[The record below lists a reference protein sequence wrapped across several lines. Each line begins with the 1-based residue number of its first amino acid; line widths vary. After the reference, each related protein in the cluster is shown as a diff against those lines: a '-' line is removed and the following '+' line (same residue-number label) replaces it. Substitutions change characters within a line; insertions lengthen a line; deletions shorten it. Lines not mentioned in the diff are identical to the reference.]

1 MTMLNSALHYASMG
15 WKVFPLAQGSKVPRE
30 GSKGVH
36 DATTDEQQINEWWN
50 TEPSA
55 NIGIA
60 TGKDSNLIV
69 IDVDGDPGMQSM
81 RQVVSQLPKEHTR
94 VIKTPNGYHLYYL
107 YNPSFH
113 TGAGFMTGL
122 DVRSDGGYVVAPPSL
137 VSDTQYYVRPDRY
150 VDPIA
155 IDVAPDVFLARHR
168 NGATPEPETNQI
180 KLDAW
185 VSDLLINGVEEG
197 RRNQC
202 AASLVGHFHRLGE
215 SEQNIETI
223 LTPFAENCT
232 PPMDKRELRRV
243 IQSVTQYEVAD
254 KGNVSDQIRQWIVE
268 TNGTWWTTDELDNQF
283 GFRTVQDKNNRRQI
297 LHRLKSQ
304 GFVEQ
309 HQTVNKRFKH
319 RVTQV
324 EGLNYK
330 QAKRGDVLDIKFPL
344 GVERYVN
351 LYEGN
356 LVVVAGSPNSG
367 KTAMMLN
374 LIHLNQNR
382 FPIYY
387 FCSEMGDSELADRL
401 AFFEQE
407 GMSMEDWK
415 FDAINRSKDFADV
428 IQPDCINIID
438 FLELTQD
445 IYLVNQYLTSITHAI
460 GKGVAIVAV
469 QKKIGADLGRGQE
482 FSLEK
487 PRLYLSMDQNRM
499 RILKGKNWARK
510 GYNPNGLSISYRIE
524 DGYKF
529 IPSIEGWIEPN

>member
-36 DATTDEQQINEWWN
+36 DATTDEQQINEWWSM
-50 TEPSA
+50 EPSA

-60 TGKDSNLIV
+60 TGQESNLIV

-81 RQVVSQLPKEHTR
+81 RQVVPQLPKEHTR

-137 VSDTQYYVRPDRY
+137 VNDTQYYVRPDRY

-155 IDVAPDVFLARHR
+155 IDVAPDVFLARYR
-168 NGATPEPETNQI
+168 NGATPEPETEHPT
-180 KLDAW
+180 W
-185 VSDLLINGVEEG
+185 VSDLLANGVEEG
-197 RRNQC
+197 QRDQR
-202 AASLVGHFHRLGE
+202 AASLAGYFHSKGLPDDV
-215 SEQNIETI
+215 IETI
-223 LTPFAENCT
+223 MTPFADNCT
-232 PPMDKRELRRV
+232 PPFDMRNLRKV
-243 IQSVTQYEVAD
+243 IQSVSRYEVED
-254 KGNVSDQIRQWIVE
+254 KGNMSDQIRQWIVE
-268 TNGTWWTTDELDNQF
+268 TNGTRWTTDELDNQF

>member
-1 MTMLNSALHYASMG
+1 M
-15 WKVFPLAQGSKVPRE
+15 
-30 GSKGVH
+30 
-36 DATTDEQQINEWWN
+36 
-50 TEPSA
+50 
-55 NIGIA
+55 
-60 TGKDSNLIV
+60 
-69 IDVDGDPGMQSM
+69 
-81 RQVVSQLPKEHTR
+81 
-94 VIKTPNGYHLYYL
+94 
-107 YNPSFH
+107 
-113 TGAGFMTGL
+113 
-122 DVRSDGGYVVAPPSL
+122 
-137 VSDTQYYVRPDRY
+137 
-150 VDPIA
+150 
-155 IDVAPDVFLARHR
+155 
-168 NGATPEPETNQI
+168 
-180 KLDAW
+180 
-185 VSDLLINGVEEG
+185 
-197 RRNQC
+197 
-202 AASLVGHFHRLGE
+202 
-215 SEQNIETI
+215 
-223 LTPFAENCT
+223 
-232 PPMDKRELRRV
+232 
-243 IQSVTQYEVAD
+243 
-254 KGNVSDQIRQWIVE
+254 
-268 TNGTWWTTDELDNQF
+268 
-283 GFRTVQDKNNRRQI
+283 
-297 LHRLKSQ
+297 
-304 GFVEQ
+304 
-309 HQTVNKRFKH
+309 
-319 RVTQV
+319 

-407 GMSMEDWK
+407 GMSMDDWK

>member
-1 MTMLNSALHYASMG
+1 MTMLNMNSALHYASMG

-36 DATTDEQQINEWWN
+36 DATTDEQQINEWWSR
-50 TEPSA
+50 EPSA

-60 TGKDSNLIV
+60 TGKDSDLTV
-69 IDVDGDPGMQSM
+69 IDVDGDEGMKSF
-81 RQVVSQLPKEHTR
+81 RQVMSQLPKEHTR
-94 VIKTPNGYHLYYL
+94 VIKTPHGHHLYFR

-137 VSDTQYYVRPDRY
+137 VSDTQYYVMPDRY
-150 VDPIA
+150 LDPIA
-155 IDVAPDVFLARHR
+155 ITVAPDVFLARSR
-168 NGATPEPETNQI
+168 NGTAPVALETE
-180 KLDAW
+180 DPSW
-185 VSDLLINGVEEG
+185 VSDLLAHGAVQG
-197 RRNQC
+197 QRDQR
-202 AASLVGHFHRLGE
+202 AASLAGYFHSKGLPGDV
-215 SEQNIETI
+215 IETI
-223 LTPFAENCT
+223 MTQFAENCT
-232 PPMDKRELRRV
+232 PPFDMRDLRKV
-243 IQSVTQYEVAD
+243 IQSVSRYEVED
-254 KGNVSDQIRQWIVE
+254 KGAVSDQIRQWITE

-283 GFRTVQDKNNRRQI
+283 GIRTVQDKNNRRQI
-297 LHRLKSQ
+297 LHRLKSE
-304 GFVEQ
+304 GFIEQ
-309 HQTVNKRFKH
+309 HQTINKRFKH

-324 EGLNYK
+324 EGMNYK
-330 QAKRGDVLDIKFPL
+330 QAKRGDVFDIRWPL
-344 GVERYVN
+344 GIEKYVN

-356 LVVVAGSPNSG
+356 VAVVAGSPNSG

-382 FPIYY
+382 IPTYY

-407 GMSMEDWK
+407 GMFMSDWD
-415 FDAINRSKDFADV
+415 FGAISRAKDFADV
-428 IQPDCINIID
+428 IRPDCLNIID

-445 IYLVNQYLTSITHAI
+445 IYLVNQYLTSISHAI

-487 PRLYLSMDQNRM
+487 PRLYLSMDQNKM

-529 IPSIEGWIEPN
+529 IPSPEGWIEPN

>member
-36 DATTDEQQINEWWN
+36 DATTDEQQINEWWS

-60 TGKDSNLIV
+60 TGQESNLIV

-81 RQVVSQLPKEHTR
+81 RQVVPQLPKEHTR

-137 VSDTQYYVRPDRY
+137 VNDTQYYVRPDRY

-155 IDVAPDVFLARHR
+155 IDVAPDVFLARYR
-168 NGATPEPETNQI
+168 NGATPEPETEHPT
-180 KLDAW
+180 W
-185 VSDLLINGVEEG
+185 VSDLLANGVEEG
-197 RRNQC
+197 QRDQR
-202 AASLVGHFHRLGE
+202 AASLAGYFHSKGLPDDV
-215 SEQNIETI
+215 IETI
-223 LTPFAENCT
+223 MTPFADNCT
-232 PPMDKRELRRV
+232 PPFDMRNLRKV
-243 IQSVTQYEVAD
+243 IQSVSRYEVED
-254 KGNVSDQIRQWIVE
+254 KGNMSDQIRQWIVE

>member
-137 VSDTQYYVRPDRY
+137 VNDTQYYVRPDRY

-185 VSDLLINGVEEG
+185 VSDMLINGVEEG

-215 SEQNIETI
+215 SDQNIETI

-243 IQSVTQYEVAD
+243 IQSVSRYEVED
-254 KGNVSDQIRQWIVE
+254 KGTLSDQIRQWITE

-283 GFRTVQDKNNRRQI
+283 GVRSVQDKNNRRQI
-297 LHRLKSQ
+297 LHRLKLD
-304 GFVEQ
+304 GFIDQ
-309 HQTVNKRFKH
+309 HESLNKRFRY
-319 RVTQV
+319 RVT
-324 EGLNYK
+324 ELETINYK
-330 QAKRGDVLDIKFPL
+330 HAKRGDTLDIRWPL
-344 GVERYVN
+344 GIERYVS
-351 LYEGN
+351 LYPGN
-356 LVVVAGSPNSG
+356 LVVVAGSPNAG

-382 FPIYY
+382 FPTYY
-387 FCSEMGDSELADRL
+387 FCSEMGETELADRL
-401 AFFEQE
+401 EFFEQE
-407 GMSMEDWK
+407 GMSMDDWK
-415 FDAINRSKDFADV
+415 FEAVNRAKDFADV
-428 IQPDCINIID
+428 IKPDCLNIID

-445 IYLVNQYLTSITHAI
+445 IFNVNTYLTEITRAI
-460 GKGVAIVAV
+460 GNGVAIVAV

-487 PRLYLSMDQNRM
+487 PKVYLSMDQNRM